1 MIEYIKRVSI
11 AIGLLASRVGE
22 KNQKLKS
29 HLEDIGY
36 DILILGQSFRLGD
49 PTASELKLLEKQI
62 CLLVDLVDVGRAGNF
77 ITTMNAK
84 IFNDSMLAFLKQVEH
99 VLVRKNSIHLPEFK
113 LSELDNQFSRKVG
126 KELSQSKLFH
136 SEDFSVIPNLESHNW
151 FKESF
156 LSKQD
161 ERVMSIKKDGTSG
174 VRVTTTYTDEN
185 KQGLEKKEEPASSKK
200 IVEEKFL
207 NPEQPSEGTDKEM
220 LGRRQRVLQCL
231 SYGGASI
238 KDIWSQ
244 MKDVSEKTVQR
255 DLLGLMREK
264 KVIMLGKKR
273 WAKYYLK

>member
-1 MIEYIKRVSI
+1 
-11 AIGLLASRVGE
+11 
-22 KNQKLKS
+22 
-29 HLEDIGY
+29 
-36 DILILGQSFRLGD
+36 
-49 PTASELKLLEKQI
+49 LKLLEKQI